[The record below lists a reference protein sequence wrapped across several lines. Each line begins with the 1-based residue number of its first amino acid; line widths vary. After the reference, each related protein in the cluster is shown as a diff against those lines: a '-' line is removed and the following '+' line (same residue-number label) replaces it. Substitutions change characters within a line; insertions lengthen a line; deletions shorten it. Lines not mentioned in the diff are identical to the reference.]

1 VQRVEQSP
9 ATVAEHLAR
18 GRGASLG
25 RRVAPGLVPHAV
37 QLGPVARAEHGLEVD
52 AIPLQAREGRERRG
66 TVAPE
71 PLEEGPF
78 GGRQRAHVGIVQG
91 RELAGFFRES
101 QNEVRR
107 VVWPT
112 RQETV
117 QTTLIVL
124 ATVVVVACVLWLFDA
139 FLGRAVRWLTGIGG

>member
-1 VQRVEQSP
+1 MMDTVKLSVGVLLIMAAVLFFYLQAEGSLLLRVVVLLGA
-9 ATVAEHLAR
+9 ATVALLLA
-18 GRGASLG
+18 LG
-25 RRVAPGLVPHAV
+25 TAK
-37 QLGPVARAEHGLEVD
+37 
-52 AIPLQAREGRERRG
+52 
-66 TVAPE
+66 
-71 PLEEGPF
+71 
-78 GGRQRAHVGIVQG
+78 G